1 MISPKGILD
10 FLTAK
15 NDVRAALYM
24 TKITMEAENTE
35 KKTILDALVLGWTS
49 DPEMNILCSL
59 SICNLKRHCPA
70 ILLCTFMD
78 Y

>member
-35 KKTILDALVLGWTS
+35 KKTILDALVFGWIS
-49 DPEMNILCSL
+49 EPEKIL
-59 SICNLKRHCPA
+59 
-70 ILLCTFMD
+70 
-78 Y
+78 

>member
-1 MISPKGILD
+1 MISPKGIWD

-24 TKITMEAENTE
+24 TKITMDAENTE

-49 DPEMNILCSL
+49 DPEMNILCIL
-59 SICNLKRHCPA
+59 SICNLK
-70 ILLCTFMD
+70 
-78 Y
+78 

>member
-1 MISPKGILD
+1 MSPKGILD

-35 KKTILDALVLGWTS
+35 KKTILDAPVLGWTS
-49 DPEMNILCSL
+49 DPEID
-59 SICNLKRHCPA
+59 
-70 ILLCTFMD
+70 ILLGF
-78 Y
+78 

>member
-35 KKTILDALVLGWTS
+35 KKTILDALVFGWIS
-49 DPEMNILCSL
+49 DPE
-59 SICNLKRHCPA
+59 K
-70 ILLCTFMD
+70 ILLIGVVWCFNTALHLSGLLTT
-78 Y
+78 